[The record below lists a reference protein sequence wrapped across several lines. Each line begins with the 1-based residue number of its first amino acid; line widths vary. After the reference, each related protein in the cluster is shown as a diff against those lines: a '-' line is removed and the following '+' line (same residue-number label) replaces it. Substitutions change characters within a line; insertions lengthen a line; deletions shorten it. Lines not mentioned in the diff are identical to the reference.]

1 MNLLIRTLFFLL
13 VAGVS
18 VAAPSLIRGPYL
30 QSASPNS
37 VVVRWRTDHAGTSM
51 VKYGLAPDQLTW
63 TARSHG
69 VLTEHIVALSDLS
82 PATRYYYQIG
92 SAEPEAKP
100 LAGGSSLAFTTP
112 PVAGPSV
119 PARIWVLGDPG
130 TANSAQARVRD
141 AALSFMG
148 TRPPDSILLLG
159 DNAYPDGTDA
169 EYQRAI
175 FDMYSGI
182 LRTTPVWPALGNHD
196 ARSAGSI
203 TQSGV
208 YYDIFTLPTLGQAG
222 GVSSGTEAYY
232 SFDYANIHFICL
244 DSQDTDRRP
253 DGAMMQWLQADLAM
267 TKRDWII
274 VFFHHPTYTKGTHD
288 SDVEKDSGGRMKD
301 MRVHFMPVLEAGG
314 VDLVLTGHSHVY
326 ERSWFIDGHYDVS
339 ATFDSAVHIKQAGNG
354 RADGDGAY
362 RKKAGRVAHAGEV
375 SVVAGSSGK
384 TSEGPLNHP
393 AMVVSLAELGSV
405 VIDVDGPKLELAF
418 INDAGVKR
426 DWFTILKD

>member
-1 MNLLIRTLFFLL
+1 
-13 VAGVS
+13 
-18 VAAPSLIRGPYL
+18 
-30 QSASPNS
+30 
-37 VVVRWRTDHAGTSM
+37 
-51 VKYGLAPDQLTW
+51 
-63 TARSHG
+63 
-69 VLTEHIVALSDLS
+69 
-82 PATRYYYQIG
+82 
-92 SAEPEAKP
+92 
-100 LAGGSSLAFTTP
+100 
-112 PVAGPSV
+112 
-119 PARIWVLGDPG
+119 
-130 TANSAQARVRD
+130 
-141 AALSFMG
+141 
-148 TRPPDSILLLG
+148 LLLG

-362 RKKAGRVAHAGEV
+362 RKKAGKVAHAGEV

-418 INDAGVKR
+418 INDGGVKR
-426 DWFTILKD
+426 DWFTILKE